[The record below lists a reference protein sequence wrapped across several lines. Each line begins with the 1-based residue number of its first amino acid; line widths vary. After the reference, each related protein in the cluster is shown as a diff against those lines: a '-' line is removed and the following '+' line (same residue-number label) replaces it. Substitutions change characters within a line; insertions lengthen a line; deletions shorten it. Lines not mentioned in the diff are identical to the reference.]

1 MNFIEAFNKYL
12 IAGEPVAKVSDT
24 TFTVFYKITNGVLYE
39 KRVAAYENELDV
51 DWETSLDSITDLYNE
66 TFKAPSLHIFTPSD
80 YRIVEACQ
88 HIGVLRSIVKIKL
101 DDQYDQITMEFRN
114 NSSVVF
120 KVYAGEEFTLMQY
133 DTIYYYNYLEGCM
146 RHE

>member
-80 YRIVEACQ
+80 YHIVEACQ

-101 DDQYDQITMEFRN
+101 DDQYDQITMDFRN